1 MSVTRF
7 HLVSTLS
14 PVEALAVLTDFSPA
28 RVRDW
33 PSIDT
38 LEVHE
43 RGENWA
49 EVTEGT
55 AAAWER
61 ARYEWDANRVTVATR
76 ESKLFGVGGGWV
88 FRLTPE
94 GDGTRVDVEL
104 TREPHN
110 FQQRLLAAALPII
123 GPASLRK
130 SFAAAL
136 KAKK

>member
-14 PVEALAVLTDFSPA
+14 PAEVMAVLTDFSPA

-43 RGENWA
+43 RGDRWA

-61 ARYEWDANRVTVATR
+61 ARYEWDANRVTVSTR

-88 FRLTPE
+88 FQLTPDGE
-94 GDGTRVDVEL
+94 GTRVDVEL

-110 FQQRLLAAALPII
+110 FRQRLLAAALPII

-136 KAKK
+136 KAK